1 MQGDNALDRLLNSVN
16 NNDSTNYSVEE
27 QIKSATSSDNADEI
41 LEGMSAE
48 SKDAL
53 FKATEIKLDDTAA
66 PQENTSNFAQN
77 DTNNTQNEP
86 NLAQNDENSSNY
98 ALFNSI
104 EEKETEIEP
113 EIKVEKPKRKA
124 GRPKK
129 SENINT
135 NQSTPII
142 QDNQHSDNYNPIMN
156 QLVKDLIDNL
166 RKDKYKINRF
176 DNQTMEIIYQYIYEK
191 F

>member
-16 NNDSTNYSVEE
+16 NDDATNYSVEE

-77 DTNNTQNEP
+77 NTNNTQNEP

-104 EEKETEIEP
+104 EEKETET
-113 EIKVEKPKRKA
+113 KVEKPKRKA

-135 NQSTPII
+135 HQSTPNI
-142 QDNQHSDNYNPIMN
+142 QDNQQSDNYNPIMN